1 MIRIELGTFEHEI
14 LPGLMQ
20 CEGEYARMMER
31 NLRKPMVN
39 FTMFEDDEL
48 VPDYYGVSVGYTFT
62 PFGLP
67 VKRQETDGLGHHFI
81 PYLHDL
87 EEDEHLLGKST
98 WTFHEDDA
106 AMHEALAQDIF
117 GDILPVRRM
126 SNAAYCTPMQD
137 IVHIMNMDD
146 MYMAMYDDE
155 ERYIRVMDRLCD
167 DYLELFRE
175 MEQKGYLYSAA
186 RMQHLCQGTYC
197 FTDELPDEKPN
208 AKLTDAWVYMDAQE
222 AAGISPAMYEEQVF
236 PSYKKVM
243 DSFGLVI
250 YGCCEATHPFWE
262 SCLKDQKN
270 LRKVSISPWC
280 DENFMGDVLR
290 GTNVTYLRK
299 PPATILGMDTP
310 VLDEDAAR
318 ACFRKTAEAA
328 KGCKCEIIQR
338 DVYQIGHNPDKV
350 RRYVSIAREELG
362 M

>member
-126 SNAAYCTPMQD
+126 SNAAY
-137 IVHIMNMDD
+137 
-146 MYMAMYDDE
+146 
-155 ERYIRVMDRLCD
+155 
-167 DYLELFRE
+167 
-175 MEQKGYLYSAA
+175 
-186 RMQHLCQGTYC
+186 
-197 FTDELPDEKPN
+197 
-208 AKLTDAWVYMDAQE
+208 
-222 AAGISPAMYEEQVF
+222 
-236 PSYKKVM
+236 
-243 DSFGLVI
+243 
-250 YGCCEATHPFWE
+250 
-262 SCLKDQKN
+262 
-270 LRKVSISPWC
+270 
-280 DENFMGDVLR
+280 
-290 GTNVTYLRK
+290 
-299 PPATILGMDTP
+299 
-310 VLDEDAAR
+310 
-318 ACFRKTAEAA
+318 
-328 KGCKCEIIQR
+328 
-338 DVYQIGHNPDKV
+338 
-350 RRYVSIAREELG
+350 
-362 M
+362 